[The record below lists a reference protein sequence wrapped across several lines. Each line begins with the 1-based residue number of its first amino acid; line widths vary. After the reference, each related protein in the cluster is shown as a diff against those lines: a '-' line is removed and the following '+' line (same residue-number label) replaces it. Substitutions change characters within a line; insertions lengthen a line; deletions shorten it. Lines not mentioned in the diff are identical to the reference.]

1 MIGRL
6 MGRRDEDVE
15 QVEVTD
21 IASVLEPYDYDD
33 EAAGSWLELVRSA

>member
-6 MGRRDEDVE
+6 MSRREAEVE
-15 QVEVTD
+15 PVEATD
-21 IASVLEPYDYDD
+21 IVGVLEPYDYDD

>member
-1 MIGRL
+1 